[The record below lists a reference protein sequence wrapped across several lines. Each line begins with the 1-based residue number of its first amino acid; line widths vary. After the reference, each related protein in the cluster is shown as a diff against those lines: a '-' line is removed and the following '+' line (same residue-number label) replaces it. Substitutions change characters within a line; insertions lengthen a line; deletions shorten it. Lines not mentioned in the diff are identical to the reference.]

1 MSNCELKP
9 ARVFEQFA
17 EINKIP
23 RPSKHEEQMIEYLK
37 EFGRKRNLETE
48 IDETGNVIIRKPATK
63 GHENAPMISL
73 QSHMD
78 MVISTSSTTL
88 SRPTSTVNGSE
99 PKALLLV
106 LTTASAAPSSWL
118 FSTATTLSTVLSN
131 AFSLATR
138 RQALA
143 VLWA

>member
-78 MVISTSSTTL
+78 MVCD
-88 SRPTSTVNGSE
+88 
-99 PKALLLV
+99 KLV
-106 LTTASAAPSSWL
+106 DVDIDFFKDPIQT
-118 FSTATTLSTVLSN
+118 
-131 AFSLATR
+131 
-138 RQALA
+138 
-143 VLWA
+143 